1 MRPGS
6 AYYQPT
12 YGINHHD
19 NCYVTLNEAA
29 DHHMCCCLRG
39 LTTLIVAQDVKVF
52 GLVVTQPYPV
62 CVSSM
67 PAIILAMVELV
78 FLIFGGKRIEDL
90 MPLNGPGLFKRCI
103 SGELSFVS
111 FPAF

>member
-12 YGINHHD
+12 YGIDHHD

-39 LTTLIVAQDVKVF
+39 LTTIIVAQDVKVF
-52 GLVVTQPYPV
+52 GLVATQQYPV

-67 PAIILAMVELV
+67 PAYHTSNGRAS
-78 FLIFGGKRIEDL
+78 IFNLWWQKD
-90 MPLNGPGLFKRCI
+90 
-103 SGELSFVS
+103 
-111 FPAF
+111 

>member
-12 YGINHHD
+12 YGIDHHD

-29 DHHMCCCLRG
+29 DHHMCCRLRG

-52 GLVVTQPYPV
+52 GLVAT
-62 CVSSM
+62 
-67 PAIILAMVELV
+67 
-78 FLIFGGKRIEDL
+78 
-90 MPLNGPGLFKRCI
+90 
-103 SGELSFVS
+103 
-111 FPAF
+111 